1 MPREDP
7 VKFMLQNMERRV
19 GKDALETAH
28 LIPARSDAVVQFSR
42 YPDGILRLY
51 KPGSILDDTPAGY
64 SEENVVVKALVKR
77 TSEEFMVTIPI
88 TRTQLD
94 NPSAESF
101 LHETAYSHKHERA
114 EDYATKESS
123 NRGSGK
129 QGDNLRQGTA
139 GISSATSDSNTRLYN
154 R

>member
-19 GKDALETAH
+19 GA
-28 LIPARSDAVVQFSR
+28 PAMEEAGLTPSRSDATVMFSR
-42 YPDGILRLY
+42 YPDGTLRLY

-77 TSEEFMVTIPI
+77 ESEEFMVTIPI

-94 NPSAESF
+94 NPSAEKF
-101 LHETAYSHKHERA
+101 LHETAYSHKHESPSDRSRNEEVKELA
-114 EDYATKESS
+114 QLNQGDASQESS
-123 NRGSGK
+123 
-129 QGDNLRQGTA
+129 
-139 GISSATSDSNTRLYN
+139 SS
-154 R
+154 